1 MIQLGRAATPSTFQF
16 KRTYATPDRQYP
28 QLEEPKV
35 NQSFSRE
42 YHSSFPYPH
51 LAPIIFLAQ
60 SKIQTKPDLT
70 TNTRCARTN
79 CSANE
84 IKPTSCVSEIPRTYR
99 ESRVFPAC
107 LPHARFYL
115 LKSIRTGINFQE
127 GSPFKY
133 FSPRPPKKPLSWR
146 QPR

>member
-1 MIQLGRAATPSTFQF
+1 MIQLERATTPFTCLFQ
-16 KRTYATPDRQYP
+16 RAYATPDFLSP
-28 QLEEPKV
+28 QLQEPRV

-42 YHSSFPYPH
+42 YHSWYRYPY
-51 LAPIIFLAQ
+51 LSPIIFLAR
-60 SKIQTKPDLT
+60 SKIQTEPDLT
-70 TNTRCARTN
+70 SNIRCARTN

-84 IKPTSCVSEIPRTYR
+84 TKPTSCVSQIPRTYR
-99 ESRVFPAC
+99 ESEVFLPC